1 MKMVTWLS
9 VLTEHQAHTFRH
21 LGALGGKPVEYVLGA
36 RAIKERHVQGWTE
49 MDVAGL
55 SIHELPKQGWWSFGT
70 KIITRFP
77 DAVHIFNGM
86 WGDRRF
92 FFLLLY
98 AQWHGV
104 RTCLITEPYADR
116 AVSYF
121 SKRTGLSDRIKSAVR
136 PWLYKVAGAL
146 VARRMTAVFA
156 ISEKAVNQFEAIG
169 FSQVKVFPF
178 GYFVP
183 ALAGHSNDAEAKG
196 NAGRLRL
203 IFVGGLIERK
213 GLFTLVD
220 AIELCNASGQHV
232 SLDVY
237 GPGDCGAIHAP
248 DRFISCRGSIP
259 FGKAQGVIRQYDA
272 LVVPSLHDGWA
283 VVVNEALLQGVPVIC
298 SDAVGAGVLVQKTG
312 AGCIFPATDDK
323 ALASLLTELLRSSE
337 TLLDWRS
344 KAAGLS
350 DWLSPAV
357 AAKYQLDCLQFA
369 LGQSNIRPSVPW
381 YP

>member
-21 LGALGGKPVEYVLGA
+21 LGALGGEPVEYVLGA
-36 RAIKERHVQGWTE
+36 RAIEERYVQGWTE

-55 SIHELPKQGWWSFGT
+55 AIHDLPSQGWWEFGT

-92 FFLLLY
+92 FVLLLY

-104 RTCLITEPYADR
+104 RTCLITEPYAER

-121 SKRTGLSDRIKSAVR
+121 SKRTCLLDRIKSAVR

-169 FSQVKVFPF
+169 FSQAKVFPF

-183 ALAGHSNDAEAKG
+183 ALAGHSNVAEVKG
-196 NAGRLRL
+196 TADRLRL
-203 IFVGGLIERK
+203 VFVGSLIERK
-213 GLFTLVD
+213 GLSTLVE
-220 AIELCNASGQHV
+220 AVELCNASRHHV
-232 SLDVY
+232 SLYVY
-237 GPGDCGAIHAP
+237 GPGDSGAIHAP
-248 DRFISCRGSIP
+248 GRFISCHGSIP
-259 FGKAQGVIRQYDA
+259 FGEAQEVIRQYDL
-272 LVVPSLHDGWA
+272 LVVPSLHDGWS

-298 SDAVGAGVLVQKTG
+298 SDAVGAGVLVHKSG
-312 AGCIFPATDDK
+312 AGTIFPVSDVR
-323 ALASLLTELLRSSE
+323 ALASLFTELLRDPDRLSV
-337 TLLDWRS
+337 WRS
-344 KAAGLS
+344 KANGLG
-350 DWLSPAV
+350 DWLSPAL
-357 AAKYQLDCLQFA
+357 AARYQMDCLQFA
-369 LGQSNIRPSVPW
+369 LGQSNIRPIAPW
-381 YP
+381 YS